1 MTSRQIQTSTRDI
14 ARSLATVVIL
24 TIVTTFF
31 AISLTTTN
39 SQVCPDTLVKTSVST
54 GLKDIFTSSSPS
66 FNYSYSFLLSCM
78 DVHPNPGPNGP
89 NPRQPKLTK
98 FFNATKKV
106 QLKLVLHQHHLK
118 KLSLLPKQ
126 QHHSERSSTQ
136 VSSNYF
142 HEQSLF
148 LQTMATKSIHLW
160 KKLSEITYPRMP
172 QDHTSTSKGTCYQ
185 KGTLA

>member
-1 MTSRQIQTSTRDI
+1 MSIYHRTGMSSRPIQTYKRDI
-14 ARSLATVVIL
+14 TRSLATAVIL

-39 SQVCPDTLVKTSVST
+39 SQVCPDTLVKTSIST

-89 NPRQPKLTK
+89 NPCQPKLTK

-118 KLSLLPKQ
+118 NYLFFRNNNIIPKGLLPKCRPTISANSRHFYKQ
-126 QHHSERSSTQ
+126 
-136 VSSNYF
+136 
-142 HEQSLF
+142 
-148 LQTMATKSIHLW
+148 W
-160 KKLSEITYPRMP
+160 
-172 QDHTSTSKGTCYQ
+172 
-185 KGTLA
+185 